1 MIHSYAIIY
10 EFSKLQQ
17 ISFLRSSRAIMQLC
31 EHYLLNKNAKYLRIW
46 WSFNWKTFNAIFMK
60 RKQIIVY
67 IPVAKALW
75 YPSAIAIYLMIYWR
89 NRLIIHF
96 LKTSRK
102 DHQKKI
108 SVICLL
114 QE

>member
-46 WSFNWKTFNAIFMK
+46 
-60 RKQIIVY
+60 
-67 IPVAKALW
+67 
-75 YPSAIAIYLMIYWR
+75 
-89 NRLIIHF
+89 
-96 LKTSRK
+96 
-102 DHQKKI
+102 
-108 SVICLL
+108 
-114 QE
+114 